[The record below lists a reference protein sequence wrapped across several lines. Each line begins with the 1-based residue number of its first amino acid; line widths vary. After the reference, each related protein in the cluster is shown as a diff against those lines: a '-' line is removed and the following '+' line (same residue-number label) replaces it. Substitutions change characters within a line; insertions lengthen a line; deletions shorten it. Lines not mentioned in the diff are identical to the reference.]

1 MFEKLI
7 MVGGLPCGHFILI
20 NLMIFSWTSNFFL
33 DSRDSDYW
41 SVKFD
46 AKQNCAQKEKIEK
59 LRSQE
64 ETNLL
69 QCALETVGFSS
80 HSHLFEAT
88 QIDLIIFYSKGG
100 VDDESGKKKAFNIC
114 KQKLGPLVNFHISL
128 FHNLA

>member
-7 MVGGLPCGHFILI
+7 MVGGLLCGHFILL

-46 AKQNCAQKEKIEK
+46 AKQNCVQKEKIEK

-69 QCALETVGFSS
+69 QCALETVGFS
-80 HSHLFEAT
+80 SHLFEAT

-114 KQKLGPLVNFHISL
+114 KQKLGTLVNFHISL